1 MKLTSLKIIFK
12 HKLVKY
18 SAIFCTLL
26 FLTQA
31 HTQEIPIRKDP
42 YGTNKDLK
50 ISDKTISFSPGDKI
64 TIAYIDIGP
73 QGNPVERANLFTIR
87 PDGTIF
93 HELLGVINLEGLSI
107 SEAED
112 LVNKKLSKYFTKPE
126 AAISIIEKTSYKV
139 FLYGEVA
146 RIGIISIKP
155 NTTIAELII
164 QNGGTT
170 PDADISKIAISKRS
184 GSTIT
189 FNMERYLY
197 TNDPVNNVILEDGDK
212 VIVPRI
218 STLEKFSQ
226 LSENYTLQ
234 YGNAIEISINELSLM
249 ETKPSQP
256 EAYIIDREGNI
267 FHRLLGLVHLGGVTV
282 RKSQDILTKMA
293 KRYFKEPF
301 VTIDV
306 TKLSSR
312 SVFAFGELSRAGI
325 YPIEGNVRLAEFL
338 ATIGG
343 FTRDA
348 DLKKIIVTR
357 REGKTIVFD
366 MEKYLFD
373 RVDDKNIYL
382 EDGDR
387 IIVLKKNRGLLY
399 RLADKIRP
407 LTTSLSLITSTI
419 MIYIAIKGI

>member
-1 MKLTSLKIIFK
+1 MGLPSLKLIFK
-12 HKLVKY
+12 HNSVKY
-18 SAIFCTLL
+18 FAISCTLL

-31 HTQEIPIRKDP
+31 YTQDILI
-42 YGTNKDLK
+42 NKDSK
-50 ISDKTISFSPGDKI
+50 ISDKTISLSPGDKI
-64 TIAYIDIGP
+64 TIAYIDVGP

-93 HELLGVINLEGLSI
+93 HELLGVIKLEGLSI

-126 AAISIIEKTSYKV
+126 AAISIIEKTLYKV
-139 FLYGEVA
+139 LLYGEVA

-155 NTTIAELII
+155 NTTVAELII

-170 PDADISKIAISKRS
+170 PDADISKITISKRN
-184 GSTIT
+184 GITIT

-226 LSENYTLQ
+226 LSENYILQ
-234 YGNAIEISINELSLM
+234 YGNVIEISINELSLM
-249 ETKPSQP
+249 ETNPTQP
-256 EAYIIDREGNI
+256 ETYIIDREGNI
-267 FHRLLGLVHLGGVTV
+267 FHRLFGLVHLGGVTV

-293 KRYFKEPF
+293 KRYFREPF

-306 TKLSSR
+306 IKLSSR

-357 REGKTIVFD
+357 REGKTVVFN

-373 RVDDKNIYL
+373 RVDNKNIYL

-387 IIVLKKNRGLLY
+387 IVVLKKNRGFLY
-399 RLADKIRP
+399 RLADKIQP
-407 LTTSLSLITSTI
+407 LTASMSFFTSVL
-419 MIYIAIKGI
+419 MIYFYIKG